1 VEDKEGCCCSL
12 HNRTDAI
19 PAMMIKPSFLGEE
32 ESHFLQEN
40 RTCFH
45 FFFLQFKTREEEEEE
60 EEEDVEALH
69 THQAASQ
76 DQ

>member
-1 VEDKEGCCCSL
+1 
-12 HNRTDAI
+12 
-19 PAMMIKPSFLGEE
+19 MMIKPSFLGEE

-60 EEEDVEALH
+60 EEDVEAMH

>member
-1 VEDKEGCCCSL
+1 MK
-12 HNRTDAI
+12 
-19 PAMMIKPSFLGEE
+19 MKPSFLGEE

-40 RTCFH
+40 RACFH
-45 FFFLQFKTREEEEEE
+45 FFFLQFKTREK
-60 EEEDVEALH
+60 EEDVEAMH

>member
-1 VEDKEGCCCSL
+1 VEDEEGCCCSL
-12 HNRTDAI
+12 RNRTDAI
-19 PAMMIKPSFLGEE
+19 PAMMMKPSFLGEE
-32 ESHFLQEN
+32 ESHFLQAN

-45 FFFLQFKTREEEEEE
+45 FLLQFKTREEEE
-60 EEEDVEALH
+60 DVEAMH

>member
-1 VEDKEGCCCSL
+1 VEDEEGCCCSL
-12 HNRTDAI
+12 RNRADAI
-19 PAMMIKPSFLGEE
+19 PAMMMKPSFLGEE
-32 ESHFLQEN
+32 ESHVLKEN

-45 FFFLQFKTREEEEEE
+45 FFFLQFKTQE
-60 EEEDVEALH
+60 EEEDVEAMH